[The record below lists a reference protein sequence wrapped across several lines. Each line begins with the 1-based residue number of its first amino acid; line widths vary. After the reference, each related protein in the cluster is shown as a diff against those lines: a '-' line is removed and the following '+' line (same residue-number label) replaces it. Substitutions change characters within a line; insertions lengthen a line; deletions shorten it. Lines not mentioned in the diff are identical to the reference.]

1 MGNKMLLFGLSC
13 ILLAYYTYIPIPEN
27 FEEPWKVRLI
37 DILAKIATLTATFFE
52 NMGLMKFEDFFFVL
66 MRTQNIEAIS
76 DENLTVIDTD
86 FSNIPVRLY
95 LPKRKSERQRP
106 AVIYI
111 HGGAFVTGS
120 CKMRPYD
127 FMNRMTASRL
137 DAVVVAPDFRLA
149 PQYLFPAAIEDCIV
163 AIKFFLQDKVLEKY
177 GVDPAHIC
185 ISGDSSGGGLAGS
198 VTQLLQND
206 PEYRNKIKAQAI
218 IYPSLQGIDTWT
230 PSYREYENGP
240 FLSRKLAIKLSTR
253 YVTEDEELPEAILRN
268 EYMPEGSRDLFKFV
282 NWSHFLPE
290 RYKKNHVYREPVLGR
305 LNATYPAL
313 LDSRLSPLLVNDSQ
327 LQNLPLTYIITCE
340 HDILRDDGLIYVTR
354 LRNVGVPVTH
364 EHIEDT
370 IHGAISFVTA
380 PMYLH
385 SGLRIIDKYVS
396 WLQENL

>member
-27 FEEPWKVRLI
+27 IEEPWKVRLI
-37 DILAKIATLTATFFE
+37 DILTKIATLTATLFE
-52 NMGLMKFEDFFFVL
+52 YTGLMNFEDIFFIITT
-66 MRTQNIEAIS
+66 TQYIGPIS

-111 HGGAFVTGS
+111 HGGAFSTGS
-120 CKMRPYD
+120 FKMRPYD
-127 FMNRMTASRL
+127 LVNRMTASRL
-137 DAVVVAPDFRLA
+137 DAVVVAPDYRLA
-149 PQYLFPAAIEDCIV
+149 PQYLFPAALEDCIV
-163 AIKFFLQDKVLEKY
+163 AVKFFLQDKVLKKY

-198 VTQLLQND
+198 VTQLLQDD
-206 PEYRNKIKAQAI
+206 PEYRNKIKAQAM
-218 IYPSLQGIDTWT
+218 IYPGLQAVDTWM
-230 PSYREYENGP
+230 PSHREYENGP
-240 FLSRKLAIKLSTR
+240 FLSRKLAIKLSIL
-253 YVTEDEELPEAILRN
+253 YFTEEKKVLNALLRN
-268 EYMPEGSRDLFKFV
+268 EHMPEGSRDLFKFV

-290 RYKKNHVYREPVLGR
+290 KYKKNHVYREPVLGK
-305 LNATYPAL
+305 LNAFL
-313 LDSRLSPLLVNDSQ
+313 QLVSDKRLSPLLVNDSW
-327 LQNLPLTYIITCE
+327 LQRMPLTYVLTCE
-340 HDILRDDGLIYVTR
+340 HDILRDEGLIYVTR
-354 LRNVGVPVTH
+354 LRNARVPVTH

-380 PMYLH
+380 PMYLQ